1 MDWANFHFL
10 RPLWLL
16 ALIPLALLLWRLSRL
31 GRGAQ
36 AWARVCDPRLLP
48 HLLVGSA
55 EVRSSSMVPIG
66 AVLGLLCVI
75 AAAGPVWQ
83 HVPQP
88 VFRAQ
93 VARVFVL
100 DLSASMD
107 APDVKPSR
115 LVRAKQ
121 KLTDMLAASA
131 EGQTGLIVF
140 AGSPH
145 VVSPLTDDAATI
157 TAMVPTLSTDLMP
170 LAGSRPDLALDL
182 AGQLLK
188 RSGVHGGQVILI
200 GDDAAGGPAE
210 RAATDLR
217 NSSHRVSLLAVGTEL
232 GAPVP
237 LREGGF
243 LKDQNGAI
251 VVPRLELAPMQALA
265 RVGGG
270 DFVELRADDT
280 DVARLMATGP
290 LAPSV
295 DANSASSRHA
305 DLWREEGPWLLL
317 AALPLAALG
326 FRRGWLGLV
335 LLPVLTVGWQR
346 PAEALEWDSLWL
358 NQNQRATQ
366 LLQQDKPA
374 DAAPLFTDN
383 AWSATANYRAGKYDA
398 ASKLFSNSKEDAT
411 AQYNAGNAFAKL
423 GRFDQAIAAYDR
435 ALAADPSLAD
445 AKFNRDLLKK
455 HAQEQANKQ
464 DQSSPQNQQP
474 SPSGEQ
480 KGEQKPDSAE
490 QNTGN
495 SGKNRDSNGSPKPG
509 KPEKP
514 KENTS
519 SAPPKD
525 QANGN
530 KPEPSGEKKDPS
542 QQASQQNSSQSAK
555 NQPTEQGAKPDE
567 GDRRAEMSQATEQWL
582 RRIPDD
588 PGGLLRRKFLLQLQQ
603 GQQKPEQGEKAW

>member
-16 ALIPLALLLWRLSRL
+16 GLIPLALLLWRLSRL

-48 HLLVGSA
+48 HLLVGTA
-55 EVRSSSMVPIG
+55 EVRSPSMVPIG

-93 VARVFVL
+93 IARVFVL

-131 EGQTGLIVF
+131 EGQTGLVVF

-170 LAGSRPDLALDL
+170 LSGSRPDLALDM

-188 RSGVHGGQVILI
+188 SSGVQGGHVILI
-200 GDDAAGGPAE
+200 GDDAAGDPAT

-217 NSSHRVSLLAVGTEL
+217 NNSHRVSLLAVGTEL

-243 LKDQNGAI
+243 LKDQNGSI
-251 VVPRLELAPMQALA
+251 VVPRLETAPMQALA
-265 RVGGG
+265 RAGGG

-280 DVARLMATGP
+280 DVSRLMATGP

-295 DANSASSRHA
+295 DTHSASSRQA

-335 LLPVLTVGWQR
+335 LLPVLTVGWQP
-346 PAEALEWDSLWL
+346 PAEAFEWDSLWL
-358 NQNQRATQ
+358 NQNQRAAQ
-366 LLQQDKPA
+366 LLQQGKPA

-383 AWSATANYRAGKYDA
+383 AWSATANYRAGKYEA

-423 GRFDQAIAAYDR
+423 GRFDQAIAAYER
-435 ALAADPSLAD
+435 ALAVDPNLAD

-455 HAQEQANKQ
+455 HAQEQTKKQ
-464 DQSSPQNQQP
+464 DQSSPQNQEP
-474 SPSGEQ
+474 SSSGGQ
-480 KGEQKPDSAE
+480 KGEQKPDAADPA
-490 QNTGN
+490 
-495 SGKNRDSNGSPKPG
+495 KN
-509 KPEKP
+509 
-514 KENTS
+514 
-519 SAPPKD
+519 

-542 QQASQQNSSQSAK
+542 QQAGQQNTSPSAK
-555 NQPTEQGAKPDE
+555 NQQTEQGAKPDE